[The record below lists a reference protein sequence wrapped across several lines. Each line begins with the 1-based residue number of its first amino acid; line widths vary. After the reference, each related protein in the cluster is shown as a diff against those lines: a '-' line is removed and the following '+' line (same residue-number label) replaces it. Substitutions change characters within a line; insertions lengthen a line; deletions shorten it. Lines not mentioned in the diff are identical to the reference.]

1 MEFSLLYVKEIKGE
15 GIMED
20 FICSKR
26 QKILDG
32 KTSLGIEFGSTRIK
46 AILIDGDCEVLA
58 SGSHQWENEYSNGN
72 WTYSL
77 ESIWDGLQKSYK
89 EVAKNVQEMY
99 GISLQTIGSIG
110 ISGMMHGYLVVDER
124 GELLVPFR
132 TWRNTTTKEAARKLS
147 DLFQFNIP
155 ERWSIAHLYQA
166 MLKGEEHISNIHSMT
181 TLAGYLHWKLTGEK
195 VLGIGDAS
203 GMFPINTTTYDY
215 DETMLH
221 QFEKLLEQHSI
232 SWKMKEILPKV
243 LVAGEQA
250 GFLSE
255 EGAKLIDPTGQLQ
268 SGILFCPPEGDA
280 GTGMVATN
288 SVTKRTGNVS
298 AGTSIF
304 SMVVLEQPLKHY
316 YEEVDI
322 VTTPAGDGVA
332 MVHANNCT
340 SDLNGWA
347 EIFKEF
353 AKTIGKPLE
362 NYEIYPLL
370 YEKALEGEIDCGG
383 LLSYGYVSGESITK
397 LNEGR
402 PLFVRKAESS
412 FTLANFLKCHLFS
425 AMATLKIGFE
435 ILMEKENVKLD
446 KMVGHGGFFKTKK
459 VGQQMMATM
468 FEVPVSVQETAS
480 EGGAFGIALLSLYMR
495 KKGKEETLETYLNR
509 IFAKQEETVVIPKQE
524 EIQGFKT
531 FMERYKKGLEIE
543 RTSVEFF

>member
-1 MEFSLLYVKEIKGE
+1 MEK
-15 GIMED
+15 
-20 FICSKR
+20 FIRSKK

-46 AILIDGDCEVLA
+46 AILIDEDCEVLA
-58 SGSHQWENEYSNGN
+58 SGNHQWENKYIDGN

-77 ESIWDGLQKSYK
+77 ESIWDGLQKSYQ

-99 GISLQTIGSIG
+99 GISLQMIGSIG
-110 ISGMMHGYLVVDER
+110 ISGMMHGYLALDEQ
-124 GELLVPFR
+124 GEMLVPFR
-132 TWRNTTTKEAARKLS
+132 TWRNTTTKEAAKKLS
-147 DLFQFNIP
+147 ELFHFNIP
-155 ERWSIAHLYQA
+155 ERWSIAYLYQA
-166 MLKGEEHISNIHSMT
+166 MLKGEEHISNVHYMT
-181 TLAGYLHWKLTGEK
+181 TLAGYLHWKLTGKK

-203 GMFPINTTTYDY
+203 GMFPIDTTTYDY
-215 DETMLH
+215 DTTMLNK
-221 QFEKLLEQHSI
+221 FEQLIEKHSI

-268 SGILFCPPEGDA
+268 SGIPFCPPEGDA

-288 SVTKRTGNVS
+288 SVSRRTGNVS

-316 YEEVDI
+316 YSEVDI
-322 VTTPAGDGVA
+322 VTTPTGDCVA

-340 SDLNGWA
+340 SDLNAWA

-353 AKTIGKPLE
+353 AKSIGKPLE

-383 LLSYGYVSGESITK
+383 LLSYGYVSGESITGFEK
-397 LNEGR
+397 GR

-468 FEVPVSVQETAS
+468 FEVPVSIQETAS

-495 KKGKEETLETYLNR
+495 KKGKEETLETYLNDV
-509 IFAKQEETVVIPKQE
+509 FAKQEETVIIPKQE

-531 FMERYKKGLEIE
+531 FMQRYKKGLEIE
-543 RTSVEFF
+543 RVSVEFF